1 MPQGNF
7 VCIFLKLVNITGKHP
22 VKSFFH
28 FCNIL
33 DKKLITNY

>member
-7 VCIFLKLVNITGKHP
+7 VCIFLKFVNSTGKHR
-22 VKSFFH
+22 VNSFLH

-33 DKKLITNY
+33 DKKPITNH